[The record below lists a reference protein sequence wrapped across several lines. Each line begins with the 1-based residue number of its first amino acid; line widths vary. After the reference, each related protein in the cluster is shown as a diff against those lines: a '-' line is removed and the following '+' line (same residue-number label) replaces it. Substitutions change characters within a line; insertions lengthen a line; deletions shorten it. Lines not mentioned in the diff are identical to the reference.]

1 MSFTAVTSLFSVFNA
16 LKGGNIP
23 GEQKTYSEQSIFQDN
38 AIVNENCLVGGNTVT
53 LGQSIKTGSVFMLKN
68 PLDVSP
74 TIPSLF
80 NLTGGIFGWNGLSL
94 QGPLSLNVGSF
105 SACGNINL
113 AGVITVNG
121 LDLMAQLAA
130 GLVQPSDERL
140 KENIE
145 TIQDPLEKVT
155 AMRGVSYKFK
165 GTEKQEIGVIAQEVE
180 EILPEVV
187 VDATDGY
194 KAVKYQNMVGVLIEA
209 IKEQQKQ
216 IDELKQTVM
225 ELRNESAN

>member
-38 AIVNENCLVGGNTVT
+38 AIVNENCLIGKNSVT
-53 LGQSIKTGSVFMLKN
+53 LGQSIKTGSVFMFKN
-68 PLDVSP
+68 PLDINP

-80 NLTGGIFGWNGLSL
+80 NLTGGILGWNGPEIQSPVSL
-94 QGPLSLNVGSF
+94 KVGSF
-105 SACGNINL
+105 TAIGNINL
-113 AGVITVNG
+113 LGKINVNG

-140 KENIE
+140 KENVE
-145 TIQDPLEKVT
+145 TIQNPLEKVT

-194 KAVKYQNMVGVLIEA
+194 KAVKYQNMVGLLIEA

>member
-1 MSFTAVTSLFSVFNA
+1 MSFTAVTSLFSIFNA

-53 LGQSIKTGSVFMLKN
+53 LGQSIKTDSVFMFKN
-68 PLDVSP
+68 PLDVKP

-80 NLTGGIFGWNGLSL
+80 NLSGGIFGWNGPCI

-113 AGVITVNG
+113 AGAITVNG

-145 TIQDPLEKVT
+145 TIQNPLQKVT
-155 AMRGVSYKFK
+155 AMRGVSYNL
-165 GTEKQEIGVIAQEVE
+165 KQTGEAEIGVIAQEVE
-180 EILPEVV
+180 KILPEVV
-187 VDATDGY
+187 IDKTDGY

-209 IKEQQKQ
+209 IKEQQEQ
-216 IDELKQTVM
+216 INELKKTVM
-225 ELRNESAN
+225 ELRNESTN